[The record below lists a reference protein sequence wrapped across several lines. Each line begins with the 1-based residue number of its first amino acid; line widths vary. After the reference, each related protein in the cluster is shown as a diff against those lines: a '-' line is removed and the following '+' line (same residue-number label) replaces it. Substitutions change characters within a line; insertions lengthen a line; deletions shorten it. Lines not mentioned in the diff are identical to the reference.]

1 MEIVPI
7 IGIAIL
13 FPLIFSFSVFF
24 LAYTAFASIWNKIF
38 KRKLYKNSRVA
49 KWSTLGVIGPLIIVF
64 SLFLVLDK
72 LMCSEIGKPPVVSP
86 DGTYEV
92 QITDHDCGAT
102 TSFFSNIVV
111 RETKK
116 LWPQKSAIAGLY
128 HVSPENLDVVWKGNR
143 EIEVSSIGKNCVDFR
158 DFSMETKWK
167 DIAISYVSCKK

>member
-7 IGIAIL
+7 IGIVIL
-13 FPLIFSFSVFF
+13 ILLIFSFSVFF
-24 LAYTAFASIWNKIF
+24 LAYTAFAYFWNKIF

-49 KWSTLGVIGPLIIVF
+49 KWSTLGVIGPLTIVF
-64 SLFLVLDK
+64 SLLLVLDK
-72 LMCSEIGKPPVVSP
+72 LMCAEIGKPPVLSP
-86 DGTYEV
+86 DGKYEV

-102 TSFFSNIVV
+102 TSFFSNIVI

-116 LWPQKSAIAGLY
+116 LWPQGRSVAGLY
-128 HVSPENLDVVWKGNR
+128 HVSPQSLDVVWKGNR

-158 DFSMETKWK
+158 DFSTETKWK